1 MPTATDDPTTPREP
15 ARYGRVTPQAYLVR
29 ERAAEYRSEYFDG
42 EIEAMAGAPEPHVII
57 SGNIFGHLF
66 SRLPPACRAMQTEMK
81 VYSEAANTT
90 MYPDVLVACGER
102 RYVDKRKDVLT
113 NPAVV
118 FEVLSPSTERKDR
131 TTKASAYRLIE
142 SLQAHVL
149 VTQKEPRVEVY
160 ARADDGSWPCTV
172 HQGLDATVRLEAI
185 GCSLS
190 LAEIYRDVLG
200 ASAEAAPAQSGEDA
214 DADHD

>member
-1 MPTATDDPTTPREP
+1 MTTIADDPKTPREP

-66 SRLPPACRAMQTEMK
+66 SRLPPACRAMQTEMR
-81 VYSEAANTT
+81 VRSEAANTT

-102 RYVDKRKDVLT
+102 RYIDQRQDVLR
-113 NPAVV
+113 NPVVV

-131 TTKASAYRLIE
+131 TTKASAYKRID
-142 SLQAHVL
+142 SLQAYVL
-149 VTQKEPRVEVY
+149 VSQKEPCVEVY
-160 ARADDGSWPCTV
+160 ARAEDGSWPCALY
-172 HQGLDATVRLEAI
+172 QGLDATVRLEAI

-190 LAEIYRDVLG
+190 LAEIYRDVLD
-200 ASAEAAPAQSGEDA
+200 ASADAASAQSGEDA